1 LRMAILH
8 AFLIERPIG
17 FCLDQIVQI
26 RGGKQLELSELEFNR
41 LRWRSR
47 RGMLELD
54 LLLLPFFDEVFS
66 ELESGEQQAFIKL
79 LEQDDP
85 DLLEWFSRKGESDDP
100 ALAALVEKILDRVQ
114 P

>member
-1 LRMAILH
+1 MS
-8 AFLIERPIG
+8 
-17 FCLDQIVQI
+17 
-26 RGGKQLELSELEFNR
+26 LSEMEVNR

-66 ELESGEQQAFIKL
+66 ELSDAEQLIFVRL

-85 DLLEWFSRKGESDDP
+85 DLLYWFSQKGESEDP
-100 ALAALVEKILDRVQ
+100 ELRALVARILARVQ

>member
-1 LRMAILH
+1 M
-8 AFLIERPIG
+8 
-17 FCLDQIVQI
+17 
-26 RGGKQLELSELEFNR
+26 LSELERNR

-54 LLLLPFFDEVFS
+54 LLLLPFYDEVFAS
-66 ELESGEQQAFIKL
+66 LDDTDQAVFIRL

-85 DLLEWFSRKGESDDP
+85 DLLSWFSRNATSEDEEMQEM
-100 ALAALVEKILDRVQ
+100 VETILRRVQ

>member
-1 LRMAILH
+1 M
-8 AFLIERPIG
+8 E
-17 FCLDQIVQI
+17 V
-26 RGGKQLELSELEFNR
+26 NR

-54 LLLLPFFDEVFS
+54 LLLLPFFDEVFRDLP
-66 ELESGEQQAFIKL
+66 EPIQRNFVTL

-85 DLLEWFSRKGESDDP
+85 DLLMWFSNKSRPDDP
-100 ALAALVEKILDRVQ
+100 ALANLVQMILDRVR

>member
-1 LRMAILH
+1 MT
-8 AFLIERPIG
+8 F
-17 FCLDQIVQI
+17 
-26 RGGKQLELSELEFNR
+26 SELELNR

-54 LLLLPFFDEVFS
+54 LLLLPFYDEVFGDLP
-66 ELESGEQQAFIKL
+66 EPEQQVFVRL

-85 DLLEWFSRKGESDDP
+85 DLQLWFSQKGESEDP
-100 ALAALVEKILDRVQ
+100 ELQALVRKILDRVQ

>member
-1 LRMAILH
+1 M
-8 AFLIERPIG
+8 G
-17 FCLDQIVQI
+17 N
-26 RGGKQLELSELEFNR
+26 QLELSELEFNR

-54 LLLLPFFDEVFS
+54 LLLLPFFDEVFA

-85 DLLEWFSRKGESDDP
+85 DLWDWFSRKSEPGDP
-100 ALAALVEKILDRVQ
+100 ELAALVKRILDRVQ

>member
-1 LRMAILH
+1 M
-8 AFLIERPIG
+8 
-17 FCLDQIVQI
+17 
-26 RGGKQLELSELEFNR
+26 LSEMEVNR

-54 LLLLPFFDEVFS
+54 LLLLPFYDEVFH
-66 ELESGEQQAFIKL
+66 ELDEETQLTFVHL

-85 DLLEWFSRKGESDDP
+85 DLLQWFSRKSVPED
-100 ALAALVEKILDRVQ
+100 ARLAQLVETILVRVQ

>member
-1 LRMAILH
+1 MRIKW
-8 AFLIERPIG
+8 
-17 FCLDQIVQI
+17 
-26 RGGKQLELSELEFNR
+26 GKQLELSELEFNR

-54 LLLLPFFDEVFS
+54 LLLLPFFDEVFE
-66 ELESGEQQAFIKL
+66 ELESDEQQAFIKL

-85 DLLEWFSRKGESDDP
+85 DLWDWFSRKSESDDP
-100 ALAALVEKILDRVQ
+100 ELAALVERILNRVQ

>member
-1 LRMAILH
+1 MLT
-8 AFLIERPIG
+8 
-17 FCLDQIVQI
+17 
-26 RGGKQLELSELEFNR
+26 ELEINR

-54 LLLLPFFDEVFS
+54 LLLLPFFDEVFHELS
-66 ELESGEQQAFIKL
+66 EHKQQVFIRL

-85 DLLEWFSRKGESDDP
+85 DLHQWLSRKGIPEDSE
-100 ALAALVEKILDRVQ
+100 LAELVEEILARVQ

>member
-1 LRMAILH
+1 MYS
-8 AFLIERPIG
+8 EM
-17 FCLDQIVQI
+17 
-26 RGGKQLELSELEFNR
+26 ELNR

-54 LLLLPFFDEVFS
+54 LLLQPFFDEVFR
-66 ELESGEQQAFIKL
+66 ELPETVQETFELL

-85 DLLEWFSRKGESDDP
+85 DLLMWFSRKAEP
-100 ALAALVEKILDRVQ
+100 EEKALAELVNMILDRVQ